1 MGVGAGGVRETKA
14 SHRPHRDRRNTHC
27 IRAYHVG
34 VSEPVTAS
42 TPAVDPAR
50 AERLRRD
57 AQRPMS
63 TNLAQGISLS
73 HTLLSFV
80 GVARGG

>member
-1 MGVGAGGVRETKA
+1 M
-14 SHRPHRDRRNTHC
+14 
-27 IRAYHVG
+27 
-34 VSEPVTAS
+34 SEPVTVPKPS
-42 TPAVDPAR
+42 MDPAR

-73 HTLLSFV
+73 HALLSFV

>member
-1 MGVGAGGVRETKA
+1 M
-14 SHRPHRDRRNTHC
+14 
-27 IRAYHVG
+27 G
-34 VSEPVTAS
+34 VSEPAITPTPMLDS
-42 TPAVDPAR
+42 TRV
-50 AERLRRD
+50 ERLRRD

-73 HTLLSFV
+73 HALLSFV